1 MAIRPVILS
10 GGAGTRLW
18 PLSRELYP
26 KQLHALAGDR
36 TLLQQTAQR
45 LQAEGFGQP
54 LVICNEQHRFIV
66 AEQLREAGIEPLS
79 VVVEPVG
86 RNTAPAVAVAA
97 SLAAPDDLLLLLPS
111 DHLVRKPDAFLQAV
125 RNAAPLAQAGHLV
138 TFGIQPTAPETG
150 YGYIQR
156 GPALG
161 DAGYQVARF
170 AEKPDAATAARYIAG
185 GDFFWNAG
193 ILLFRADAMLA
204 ELQAHCPD
212 LLAGTQQALSAGA
225 RDLFFFR
232 LDNAAFSAI
241 RGESIDY
248 AVMERTQRAAVM
260 PVDMGWSD
268 IGGWPALWAES
279 NPDQDGNVLQGDVLA
294 LDSQGS
300 YLRADGLLL
309 AAIGLKDVVV
319 VAGRDAVLVADKA
332 RASDVKQ
339 VVDRLKAQGRREA
352 TEPMRVYRPWGW
364 YEDLAEGPR
373 HRVKRLCLHPGGKIS
388 LQKHAQRSEHWVV
401 VRGEARVTRGEDT
414 FTLLVN
420 QSTYIAAGLVHR
432 LENAGTLPLEIIEV
446 QSGDYVGEDDIVRL
460 DDIYGR

>member
-1 MAIRPVILS
+1 
-10 GGAGTRLW
+10 
-18 PLSRELYP
+18 
-26 KQLHALAGDR
+26 
-36 TLLQQTAQR
+36 LLQQTALR

-79 VVVEPVG
+79 LVVEPVG

-111 DHLVRKPDAFLQAV
+111 DHLVRKPEAFLQAV
-125 RNAAPLAQAGHLV
+125 RQAAPLARAGHLV

-156 GPALG
+156 GAPL
-161 DAGYQVARF
+161 DEAGYAVARF
-170 AEKPDAATAARYIAG
+170 AEKPDAATAARYIAQ
-185 GDFFWNAG
+185 GDFYWNAG

-204 ELQAHCPD
+204 ELQNHCPD
-212 LLAGTQQALSAGA
+212 LLLASRKALDAGA

-232 LDNAAFSAI
+232 LDTDAFSAI

-248 AVMERTQRAAVM
+248 AVMERTQRAAVV

-268 IGGWPALWAES
+268 IGGWSALWAES

-309 AAIGLKDVVV
+309 ATIGLKDAVV

-332 RASDVKQ
+332 RAGEVKQ
-339 VVDRLKAQGRREA
+339 VVDRLKAMGRREA
-352 TEPMRVYRPWGW
+352 TEPLRVYRPWGW
-364 YEDLAEGPR
+364 YEDLAEGSR
-373 HRVKRLCLHPGGKIS
+373 HRVKRICLHPGGKIS

-401 VRGEARVTRGEDT
+401 VHGEARVTRGEEI

-420 QSTYIAAGLVHR
+420 QSTYIAAGQVHR
-432 LENAGTLPLEIIEV
+432 LENAGQMPLEIIEV
-446 QSGDYVGEDDIVRL
+446 QSGDYVGEDDIIRL